1 MDNPPCSCSGQ
12 SDAGTFPA
20 ARVLATCLKEE
31 PADGIWKWSA
41 CHIKQMLLLK
51 AMQKDHQQC
60 PLGMNAE
67 RAKDIEVWLEGKR
80 VKIIIR
86 FR

>member
-1 MDNPPCSCSGQ
+1 MVADDQNSGQ

-31 PADGIWKWSA
+31 PADGIWKRSA

-51 AMQKDHQQC
+51 AMQKDQQQC

-67 RAKDIEVWLEGKR
+67 RARILKSGSRERG
-80 VKIIIR
+80 
-86 FR
+86 